1 MAKISEHERLDLSE
15 LSHRLGEIRTDDLE
29 STQNALMILI
39 QFIREQA
46 QKIKILKAEIE
57 HLEAM
62 GKLAA
67 QVKTLA
73 DVRTPYPRLH
83 ME

>member
-1 MAKISEHERLDLSE
+1 MTKISEHEQLDLSE
-15 LSHRLGEIRTDDLE
+15 LSQRLGEIRTDDLE

-57 HLEAM
+57 YLEAM